1 LADLSGPAAGV
12 NTVYHCRTLIRGLPR
27 GLPRRGL
34 SQARRRVYK
43 PPPTSPSSVADS
55 RSRRQMAQAAAA
67 HAAENGH
74 TDKQFW
80 ALALGSIGVVYGD
93 IGTSPLYA
101 LREAVQAAKDH
112 GASGPDAVLG
122 ILSLMTWTLLLIVTL
137 KYVIVLL
144 NADNKGEGG
153 TFALMALG
161 QSVASRSAPLILV
174 FGVVGAA
181 FFYGD
186 AVITPAISVLS
197 AVEGLKLVAPGMKDA
212 VLPVTVIILMAL
224 FAAQSRGTA
233 AVAQFFG
240 PVMLVWF
247 VVLAIGGLIHLI
259 DDPRVFL
266 ALNPV
271 LAIQFVVSHGV
282 IGLAVMGLVFLVATG
297 AEALYADL
305 GHFGRKPI
313 QFAWLAIVQPA
324 LMLNYF
330 GQGALLLANPDAI
343 ENPFYR
349 LYPAWA
355 LIPMVVLATMATV
368 IASQAVI
375 TGAFSF
381 TRQAIQLGLL
391 PRLQIR
397 HTSESVAGQIYLPR
411 VNQLLFVGVL
421 LVTLIFRSSSDLAAA
436 YGLSVTAT
444 MVIDSLMAFFV
455 VWRCWGWPVWKVAA
469 LMVPLLL
476 IEQAFLAANILKIP
490 EGGWMPLLVA
500 GTISLVVLTWVRGS
514 RSLAK
519 ATRKNEAE
527 LEWLVR
533 KLDAKPPHRVPG
545 TAVFLTGDPNSAP
558 TSLMHNLKH
567 NRVLHERNII
577 LTIKTEDT
585 PRVQRHERIQ
595 IDRVADTFI
604 RVIAHYGFM
613 ETPSVPKILEHCR
626 RKDLNI
632 DIAATSFF
640 LSRRSLKTTMKSEM
654 PRWQE
659 RLFIWLAGRAEDAT
673 EYFRIPSD
681 RVVEVGTQ
689 VMV

>member
-1 LADLSGPAAGV
+1 
-12 NTVYHCRTLIRGLPR
+12 
-27 GLPRRGL
+27 
-34 SQARRRVYK
+34 
-43 PPPTSPSSVADS
+43 
-55 RSRRQMAQAAAA
+55 MAQAAAGA
-67 HAAENGH
+67 HGAENGES
-74 TDKQFW
+74 DKRFW
-80 ALALGSIGVVYGD
+80 VLALGSLGVVYGD

-101 LREAVQAAKDH
+101 LREAVTAATKH
-112 GASGPDAVLG
+112 GASANTEAVLG
-122 ILSLMTWTLLLIVTL
+122 ILSLIVWTMFLIVTV
-137 KYVIVLL
+137 KYVLVLL

-161 QSVASRSAPLILV
+161 QSVAQRSSSLILV
-174 FGVVGAA
+174 LGVVGAS

-197 AVEGLKLVAPGMKDA
+197 AVEGLKLVAPQMESV
-212 VLPVTVIILMAL
+212 VLPLTIAILVAL
-224 FAAQSRGTA
+224 FAVQSRGTEK
-233 AVAQFFG
+233 VARFFG
-240 PVMLVWF
+240 PLTLIWF
-247 VVLAIGGLIHLI
+247 LALAIGGLIHI
-259 DDPRVFL
+259 VDDVRVFQ
-266 ALNPV
+266 ALNP
-271 LAIQFVVSHGV
+271 LLGMQFIMTHGV
-282 IGLAVMGLVFLVATG
+282 IGLAVMGLIFLVVTG

-305 GHFGRKPI
+305 GHFGRRPI
-313 QFAWLAIVQPA
+313 QVAWLWIVQPA
-324 LMLNYF
+324 LILNYF
-330 GQGALLLANPDAI
+330 GQGALLLAEPEAI

-349 LYPAWA
+349 LYPSWA
-355 LIPMVVLATMATV
+355 LIPMVVLATVATV

-391 PRLQIR
+391 PRLAIR
-397 HTSESVAGQIYLPR
+397 HTSESVAGQIFLPR

-455 VWRCWGWPVWKVAA
+455 VWRCWGWPVWKVSM
-469 LMVPLLL
+469 LIVPLLM
-476 IEQAFLAANILKIP
+476 IEQAFLTANILKIP
-490 EGGWMPLLVA
+490 EGGWLPLLVA
-500 GTISLVVLTWVRGS
+500 GMIILAVLTWVRGS
-514 RSLAK
+514 ASLAR
-519 ATRKNEAE
+519 ATRKSEAE
-527 LEWLVR
+527 LDWLVR

-585 PRVQRHERIQ
+585 PRVQRHERIE
-595 IDRVADTFI
+595 IERVADTFI

-632 DIAATSFF
+632 DISATSFF
-640 LSRRSLKTTMKSEM
+640 LSRRSLKTTIKSEM

>member
-1 LADLSGPAAGV
+1 
-12 NTVYHCRTLIRGLPR
+12 
-27 GLPRRGL
+27 
-34 SQARRRVYK
+34 
-43 PPPTSPSSVADS
+43 
-55 RSRRQMAQAAAA
+55 MAQAAAA
-67 HAAENGH
+67 HGAENGQVAH
-74 TDKQFW
+74 DRRLW

-101 LREAVQAAKDH
+101 LREAVKASSG
-112 GASGPDAVLG
+112 GAEAVLG
-122 ILSLMTWTLLLIVTL
+122 ILSLMVWTMVLIVTL
-137 KYVIVLL
+137 KYVLVLL

-161 QSVASRSAPLILV
+161 QSVAKRSAPLILV
-174 FGVVGAA
+174 LGVVGAS

-186 AVITPAISVLS
+186 AVLTPAISVLS
-197 AVEGLKLVAPGMKDA
+197 AVEGLKLAEPQVRHFAPHVDLKAIIELA
-212 VLPVTVIILMAL
+212 VLPITVLILVAL

-233 AVAQFFG
+233 KVAQYFG

-247 VVLAIGGLIHLI
+247 SVLAAGGLVHII
-259 DDPRVFL
+259 DDPRVFQ
-266 ALNPV
+266 ALNPALGV
-271 LAIQFVVSHGV
+271 AFILTHGL
-282 IGLAVMGLVFLVATG
+282 IGLVVMGLVFLAVTG

-313 QFAWLAIVQPA
+313 QLAWLVIVQPA
-324 LMLNYF
+324 LILNYF
-330 GQGALLLANPDAI
+330 GQGALLLAHPDAI
-343 ENPFYR
+343 DNPFYR
-349 LYPAWA
+349 LYPSWA

-381 TRQAIQLGLL
+381 TRQAIQLGLM
-391 PRLQIR
+391 PRLEIR

-411 VNQLLFVGVL
+411 INQLLFFGVL
-421 LVTLIFRSSSDLAAA
+421 IVTLVFRNSSGLAAA

-444 MVIDSLMAFFV
+444 MLIDSLMAFFV
-455 VWRCWGWPVWKVAA
+455 VWRLWGWPVWKVAA
-469 LMVPLLL
+469 LMVPLIL
-476 IEQAFLAANILKIP
+476 IEQAFLAANVMKIP
-490 EGGWMPLLVA
+490 EGGWLPLIVA
-500 GTISLVVLTWVRGS
+500 GMISLLVLTWVRGS
-514 RSLAK
+514 RSLSK
-519 ATRKNEAE
+519 ATRKNEAD

-585 PRVQRHERIQ
+585 PRVQRHERIE
-595 IDRVADTFI
+595 INRVADTFI

-626 RKDLNI
+626 RRDLNI

>member
-1 LADLSGPAAGV
+1 
-12 NTVYHCRTLIRGLPR
+12 
-27 GLPRRGL
+27 
-34 SQARRRVYK
+34 
-43 PPPTSPSSVADS
+43 
-55 RSRRQMAQAAAA
+55 MAQAAAA
-67 HAAENGH
+67 HGAEDGH
-74 TDKQFW
+74 TSKQFW

-101 LREAVQAAKDH
+101 LREAVTAAQHH
-112 GASGPDAVLG
+112 GTSGPDAVLG
-122 ILSLMTWTLLLIVTL
+122 ILSLITWTLVLIVTV

-161 QSVASRSAPLILV
+161 QSVAKRSAPLILV

-197 AVEGLKLVAPGMKDA
+197 AVEGLKLVAPALSDA
-212 VLPVTVIILMAL
+212 VLPITIAILVGL
-224 FAAQSRGTA
+224 FAVQSRGTA

-240 PVMLVWF
+240 PITLIWF
-247 VVLAIGGLIHLI
+247 IVLAIGGMIHLI

-266 ALNPV
+266 ALNPALGVEFV
-271 LAIQFVVSHGV
+271 LTHGV

-324 LMLNYF
+324 LIINYF
-330 GQGALLLANPDAI
+330 GQGALLLAHPEAI

-349 LYPAWA
+349 LYPGWA
-355 LIPMVVLATMATV
+355 LIPMVVLATLATV

-391 PRLQIR
+391 PRLEIR

-411 VNQLLFVGVL
+411 VNQVLFVGVV
-421 LVTLIFRSSSDLAAA
+421 LVTLTFRNSSNLAAA

-476 IEQAFLAANILKIP
+476 IEQAFLAANVMKIP

-500 GTISLVVLTWVRGS
+500 AAISLLVLTWVRGS
-514 RSLAK
+514 RTLAK
-519 ATRKNEAE
+519 ATRKNEAD

-545 TAVFLTGDPNSAP
+545 TAVFLTGDPSSAP

-577 LTIKTEDT
+577 LTIKTEDV
-585 PRVQRHERIQ
+585 PRVPRHERIE
-595 IDRVADTFI
+595 IDRVADTFV

-659 RLFIWLAGRAEDAT
+659 LLFIWLAGRAEDAT

>member
-1 LADLSGPAAGV
+1 
-12 NTVYHCRTLIRGLPR
+12 
-27 GLPRRGL
+27 
-34 SQARRRVYK
+34 
-43 PPPTSPSSVADS
+43 
-55 RSRRQMAQAAAA
+55 MAQAAAA
-67 HAAENGH
+67 HGAENGH

-101 LREAVQAAKDH
+101 LREAVQAAKNH
-112 GASGPDAVLG
+112 GASGPEAVLG

-161 QSVASRSAPLILV
+161 QSVAKRSAPLILV

-212 VLPVTVIILMAL
+212 VLPVTVAILLVL

-266 ALNPV
+266 ALNPA
-271 LAIQFVVSHGV
+271 LGIQFVLAHGV

-324 LMLNYF
+324 LILNYF
-330 GQGALLLANPDAI
+330 GQGALLLATPEAI
-343 ENPFYR
+343 ESPFYR

-355 LIPMVVLATMATV
+355 LIPMVVLATAATV

-455 VWRCWGWPVWKVAA
+455 VWRCWGWQVWKVAA

-476 IEQAFLAANILKIP
+476 IEQAFLAANIMKIP
-490 EGGWMPLLVA
+490 EGGWLPLLVA
-500 GTISLVVLTWVRGS
+500 ATISLMVLTWVRGS

-545 TAVFLTGDPNSAP
+545 TAVFLTGDPNAAP

-585 PRVQRHERIQ
+585 PRVLRHERVEIN
-595 IDRVADTFI
+595 RVADTFI

-613 ETPSVPKILEHCR
+613 ETPSVPKILEQCR

-632 DIAATSFF
+632 DISATSFF
-640 LSRRSLKTTMKSEM
+640 LSRRSLKTTLKSEM

>member
-1 LADLSGPAAGV
+1 
-12 NTVYHCRTLIRGLPR
+12 
-27 GLPRRGL
+27 
-34 SQARRRVYK
+34 
-43 PPPTSPSSVADS
+43 
-55 RSRRQMAQAAAA
+55 
-67 HAAENGH
+67 
-74 TDKQFW
+74 
-80 ALALGSIGVVYGD
+80 
-93 IGTSPLYA
+93 
-101 LREAVQAAKDH
+101 
-112 GASGPDAVLG
+112 
-122 ILSLMTWTLLLIVTL
+122 
-137 KYVIVLL
+137 
-144 NADNKGEGG
+144 
-153 TFALMALG
+153 
-161 QSVASRSAPLILV
+161 
-174 FGVVGAA
+174 
-181 FFYGD
+181 
-186 AVITPAISVLS
+186 
-197 AVEGLKLVAPGMKDA
+197 
-212 VLPVTVIILMAL
+212 
-224 FAAQSRGTA
+224 
-233 AVAQFFG
+233 
-240 PVMLVWF
+240 
-247 VVLAIGGLIHLI
+247 
-259 DDPRVFL
+259 
-266 ALNPV
+266 
-271 LAIQFVVSHGV
+271 
-282 IGLAVMGLVFLVATG
+282 MGLVFLVATG

-324 LMLNYF
+324 LIVNYF
-330 GQGALLLANPDAI
+330 GQGALLLANPEAI

-355 LIPMVVLATMATV
+355 LIPMVVLATAATV

-391 PRLQIR
+391 PRLEIR
-397 HTSESVAGQIYLPR
+397 HTSESIAGQIYLPR

-469 LMVPLLL
+469 LMVPLLM
-476 IEQAFLAANILKIP
+476 IEQAFLAANIMKIP
-490 EGGWMPLLVA
+490 EGGWLPLVVA
-500 GTISLVVLTWVRGS
+500 GMISLLVLTWVRGS

-533 KLDAKPPHRVPG
+533 KLDSKPPHRVPG
-545 TAVFLTGDPNSAP
+545 TAVFLTGDPTTAP

-604 RVIAHYGFM
+604 RVVAHYGFM

-640 LSRRSLKTTMKSEM
+640 LSRRSLKTTLKSEM

>member
-1 LADLSGPAAGV
+1 
-12 NTVYHCRTLIRGLPR
+12 
-27 GLPRRGL
+27 
-34 SQARRRVYK
+34 
-43 PPPTSPSSVADS
+43 
-55 RSRRQMAQAAAA
+55 MAQATAAA
-67 HAAENGH
+67 HSADSEH
-74 TDKQFW
+74 TQDKQFW
-80 ALALGSIGVVYGD
+80 ALALGSVGVVFGD

-101 LREAVQAAKDH
+101 LREAVKAATDQ
-112 GASGPDAVLG
+112 GAGGADAVLG
-122 ILSLMTWTLLLIVTL
+122 ILSLMTWTLVLIVTL
-137 KYVIVLL
+137 KYVLVLL

-161 QSVASRSAPLILV
+161 QSVATRSAPLLLV
-174 FGVVGAA
+174 LGVAGAA

-197 AVEGLKLVAPGMKDA
+197 AVEGLKLAAPQIKQMFPQLELAHLLELA
-212 VLPVTVIILMAL
+212 VLPITVVILIAL
-224 FAAQSRGTA
+224 FAVQSRGTA
-233 AVAQFFG
+233 KVAQFFG
-240 PVMLVWF
+240 PVMLIWF
-247 VVLAIGGLIHLI
+247 AVLTAGGLVHLI

-271 LAIQFVVSHGV
+271 LGVQFIIQHGV
-282 IGLAVMGLVFLVATG
+282 IGLVVMGLIFLVATG

-313 QFAWLAIVQPA
+313 QAAWLAMVQPA
-324 LMLNYF
+324 LVINYF
-330 GQGALLLANPDAI
+330 GQGALLLAQPETI
-343 ENPFYR
+343 EHPFYH
-349 LYPAWA
+349 LYPGWA
-355 LIPMVVLATMATV
+355 LIPMVVLATIATV

-391 PRLQIR
+391 PRLEIR

-411 VNQLLFVGVL
+411 VNQMLFVGVL
-421 LVTLIFRSSSDLAAA
+421 LVTISFRNSSGLAAA

-455 VWRCWGWPVWKVAA
+455 VWRCWKWPVWKAAA

-476 IEQAFLAANILKIP
+476 IEQAFLTANLLKIP
-490 EGGWMPLLVA
+490 EGGWLPLA
-500 GTISLVVLTWVRGS
+500 IGGTVSLMVLTWVRGS
-514 RSLAK
+514 KSLGR

-545 TAVFLTGDPNSAP
+545 TAVFLTGDPNAAP

-585 PRVQRHERIQ
+585 PRVQRHERIE
-595 IDRVADTFI
+595 IERVADTFI

-613 ETPSVPKILEHCR
+613 ETPSVPKIIEHCR

-640 LSRRSLKTTMKSEM
+640 LSRRSLKISMKSEM